1 MSSKSTSPAS
11 AQASV
16 PSIPSFNQQLI
27 PAGVKPL
34 RAHLAGEG
42 EDAAIRWLAESI
54 KKHAQ
59 LVPIVADG
67 KTIIDGV
74 RRMRACEIAGTK
86 PWIVQLK
93 DITKG
98 GCVDA
103 WNALNFEGRRHL
115 TTNERALLALELS
128 KGQQVGSNQHT
139 KAGAAAAGCMTQ
151 GEAAKVVGVS
161 TDLVQKAKK
170 AVDMAEAQGRKE
182 EVMTY
187 MRAGASIPQVIRRL
201 EVQETKKAVD
211 KIARKNGASAMELDD
226 MVSHGAQL
234 SFVLADPPWN
244 YGQALMTARS
254 APHRIYPTMSTEAIK
269 AMPISALAAKNAVLW
284 LWVPNCLLEDGLEVL
299 HAWGFSYVTMAVW
312 AKNKAPPTKGAVKP
326 YHETL
331 LIGKRGAGVA
341 HQGNPMAS
349 VLTAPVGA
357 HSAKPVEFAQE
368 AERLYPDAAKI
379 ELFCRTPREGWVA
392 HGNQAQAKGTAKK
405 ATSQPVKTASKKKAA
420 KKQGTRVK
428 AKVAARK
435 R

>member
-27 PAGVKPL
+27 PAGIKPL

-42 EDAAIRWLAESI
+42 EDAAIRWLAQSI
-54 KKHAQ
+54 KTHTQ

-98 GCVDA
+98 GTVDA

-115 TTNERALLALELS
+115 SLNERALLGVELS
-128 KGQQVGSNQHT
+128 QGQQVGSNQHT
-139 KAGAAAAGCMTQ
+139 KPAAAAGGMTQ
-151 GEAAKVVGVS
+151 GEASKVVGVS
-161 TDLVQKAKK
+161 TDLIQKAKK
-170 AVDMAEAQGRKE
+170 AVEMADAQGRKE
-182 EVMTY
+182 EVMTH
-187 MRAGASIPQVIRRL
+187 MRAGASIPQVIREL
-201 EVQETKKAVD
+201 ELKEVKQKVD
-211 KIARKNGASAMELDD
+211 KIARKNGEAALSLDN
-226 MVSHGAQL
+226 MIKRGVKL

-244 YGQALMTARS
+244 YGKEEMMTS
-254 APHRIYPTMSTEAIK
+254 NGAPHTIYPTMSTADIK
-269 AMPISALAAKNAVLW
+269 AMPIADLAAKDAVLW
-284 LWVPNCLLEDGLEVL
+284 LWVPNCLLEDGLKVMA
-299 HAWGFSYVTMAVW
+299 AWGFHFVTTAIW
-312 AKNKAPPTKGAVKP
+312 AKNKAPPTPGSVKP

-331 LIGKRGAGVA
+331 LIGKRGAGLAHDGTPMRSVLIAPMVA
-341 HQGNPMAS
+341 HS
-349 VLTAPVGA
+349 K
-357 HSAKPVEFAQE
+357 KPAEFAME

-379 ELFCRTPREGWVA
+379 ELFCRTPRKGWVA
-392 HGNQAQAKGTAKK
+392 HGNQSQAKGAARTA
-405 ATSQPVKTASKKKAA
+405 ATKPAKSATKKKAVVKPVA
-420 KKQGTRVK
+420 RVK